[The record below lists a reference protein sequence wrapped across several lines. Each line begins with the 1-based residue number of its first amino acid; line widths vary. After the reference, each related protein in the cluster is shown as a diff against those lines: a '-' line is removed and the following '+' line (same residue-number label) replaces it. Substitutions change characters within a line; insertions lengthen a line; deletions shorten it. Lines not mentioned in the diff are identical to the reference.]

1 MIDALNPVVDSAMQ
15 MIVRGA
21 LLTNCPES
29 HPMWQ
34 AEIREIV
41 SIWMY
46 NDTHLQPRG
55 RELVKRFISPTV
67 MKPDAS
73 SSIASKIGCSRTI
86 SMYFIV
92 HASEF

>member
-1 MIDALNPVVDSAMQ
+1 MIDALNPAGDSAIQ
-15 MIVRGA
+15 MIVRDA

-29 HPMWQ
+29 YPMWQ
-34 AEIREIV
+34 AEIHEIV
-41 SIWMY
+41 SIQMS

-55 RELVKRFISPTV
+55 RELVKRFTSQIV

-73 SSIASKIGCSRTI
+73 SSIASKMGCSRMI

-92 HASEF
+92 HASGF